1 MEMKQS
7 SWREVRQWLSRHR
20 EWSVFLILCLEILVF
35 YVLLYPEQPGVRH
48 TFFNLETFALI
59 FRNSS
64 VYGIAAIGAA
74 MIITGGGIDLAPGA
88 IIALTTVVIGVLF
101 VHGGVPIFPACL
113 LGLSVGLLGGLFT
126 SFLVVTIKLPPF
138 IATLGLMLIARGL
151 GLVISRNEQIFLN
164 LPRHLRFLGIPLPLL
179 PILLMLA
186 LMLAFHW
193 FMLRTPWGRQITAVG
208 GNEVAAKFSGVRVG
222 RIKLLMYLLGGVL
235 AGLSGV
241 MLSAVEKLGRFDL
254 ATGYELDII
263 AAAVVGGASL
273 SGGRGS
279 VLGAVIGSLIFG
291 VLRIGLTQI
300 AGAANYER
308 LIVGIVV
315 VAIVIMDQLTARK
328 ETKSA

>member
-1 MEMKQS
+1 MKR
-7 SWREVRQWLSRHR
+7 SWWPQLRQKLSRHR

-35 YVLLYPEQPGVRH
+35 YLILYPEEPGARH
-48 TFFNLETFALI
+48 TFFNFDTFALI

-88 IIALTTVVIGVLF
+88 IIALTTVVIGVIF
-101 VHGGVPIFPACL
+101 VHLGVPILPASL
-113 LGLSVGLLGGLFT
+113 LGLLIGVAGGLFT
-126 SFLVVTIKLPPF
+126 SFLVVIIHLPPF

-164 LPRHLRFLGIPLPLL
+164 LPAGLSLLGLPLPLL
-179 PILLMLA
+179 PIVVMLV
-186 LMLAFHW
+186 LAGIFHW
-193 FMLRTPWGRQITAVG
+193 FMLRTPWGRQITAIG
-208 GNEVAAKFSGVRVG
+208 GNEVAARFSGVRVG
-222 RIKLLMYLLGGVL
+222 RIKLLMYLLGGIL

-241 MLSAVEKLGRFDL
+241 MLSVVEKLGRFDL

-328 ETKSA
+328 ESKSA

>member
-1 MEMKQS
+1 MERS
-7 SWREVRQWLSRHR
+7 GWSEVRQRLSRHR

-35 YVLLYPEQPGVRH
+35 YIILYPEEAGTRH
-48 TFFNLETFALI
+48 TFFNLDTFSLI

-74 MIITGGGIDLAPGA
+74 MIITGGGIDLSPGA

-101 VHGGVPIFPACL
+101 VHLGIPILPACL
-113 LGLSVGLLGGLFT
+113 IGLLVGVVGGLFT
-126 SFLVVTIKLPPF
+126 SFLVVTINLPPF

-164 LPRHLRFLGIPLPLL
+164 LPPGLHFLGLPLPLL
-179 PILLMLA
+179 PIAVMLV
-186 LMLAFHW
+186 LAVIFHW
-193 FMLRTPWGRQITAVG
+193 FMLRTPWGRQITAIG
-208 GNEVAAKFSGVRVG
+208 GNEVAARFSGVRVG
-222 RIKLLMYLLGGVL
+222 RIKLLMYLLGGIL

-328 ETKSA
+328 ETKTA